1 MLKISLSDT
10 DESMGQFSGYLKI
23 DKQTFREDFGLTYD
37 DLQVGQRF
45 QHRPGVTVTQ
55 QDNLEEALDTLNNA
69 QLHYDAHYAGQTEW
83 KAPLGVSTMTLQKV
97 IGMTSKTFGKRKSL
111 INFDSISMRNPVFD
125 GTTLYAESEVLE
137 LFENCRVKV
146 RTRGLDQS
154 GKEVLDTIYTLE
166 YPSEA
171 PDQSRVQEERFSA
184 YRELDDGS
192 LREKQGLFFE
202 EFKEEEQFEHRPAK
216 RFTAEESRLHALRSL
231 NIFSSHQDEK
241 SPIDESFIVGSLT
254 ALTTRTFG
262 KVVANLSWTHV
273 SFDTPLYPGDWL
285 LARSKVLETRE
296 SKSRPDQGLLH
307 ILTEGLNQKGKIVC
321 SFQRHLL
328 VYKRNQGPYATS
340 GY

>member
-1 MLKISLSDT
+1 
-10 DESMGQFSGYLKI
+10 MGQFSGYLKI

-137 LFENCRVKV
+137 VFENCRVKV

-192 LREKQGLFFE
+192 LREK
-202 EFKEEEQFEHRPAK
+202 
-216 RFTAEESRLHALRSL
+216 
-231 NIFSSHQDEK
+231 
-241 SPIDESFIVGSLT
+241 
-254 ALTTRTFG
+254 
-262 KVVANLSWTHV
+262 
-273 SFDTPLYPGDWL
+273 
-285 LARSKVLETRE
+285 
-296 SKSRPDQGLLH
+296 
-307 ILTEGLNQKGKIVC
+307 
-321 SFQRHLL
+321 
-328 VYKRNQGPYATS
+328 
-340 GY
+340 